1 MQPNRRAF
9 LKDVGRSMIV
19 ASVGP
24 ALAADLFPGTLRAD
38 DAPERLTFGKL
49 DPLVALMQETGPDKL
64 LPLLVQRLRDG
75 ADLKQLTA
83 AAALT
88 NARAFGG
95 EDYTAFHTM
104 MALAPAYHM
113 AQELSEERRPLPVF
127 KVLVRNAGC
136 LQGHGGAHG
145 ADTLRPVKPA
155 DLPAAEHG
163 ADAIRE
169 AVEHKDMAAA
179 DRTFAAV
186 ARAGKPIDA
195 FNQLLPSVEEE
206 LEVHR
211 VVLPHRAWSL
221 SGIIG
226 REYAEVLLRQSVH
239 YCVRNAFGGGGHN
252 QRTRPAARVVLPKL
266 LDQYKLVGRPF
277 GARPAE
283 DAWVDKMSRTIFAST
298 PEQAADAVAAA
309 LAEGMAP
316 DAVGEALSL
325 AANQLVLR
333 DNGRPKAV
341 NAAKP
346 AGSVHGDG
354 IGVHACDSANA
365 WRDMARYSD
374 PANGVACLIL
384 GAYQCAF
391 DRTDRGGD
399 FLKWEPYPRTEARE
413 KLKADDAAAL
423 LAAAED
429 AIRHNDQG
437 AACAAV
443 ERYGEQGHPERP
455 VFDLLLRYAI
465 SEDGALHAE
474 KYYRTTS
481 EEFAATR
488 PAFRWRQLVG
498 LARVT
503 ASEYGRPAQ
512 GYAEACKLL
521 NV

>member
-1 MQPNRRAF
+1 MQPHRRAF
-9 LKDVGRSMIV
+9 LKDIGQGMLI

-24 ALAADLFPGTLRAD
+24 ALAADLFPGKARAEE
-38 DAPERLTFGKL
+38 APERLTFGKL
-49 DPLVALMQETGPDKL
+49 DPLVALMQENGPDKL
-64 LPLLVQRLRDG
+64 LPLLVERMRNG
-75 ADLKQLTA
+75 ADLTQLTA
-83 AAALT
+83 AAALA

-95 EDYTAFHTM
+95 EDYDAFHTM

-113 AQELSEERRPLPVF
+113 AHELPEDRRALPVF

-136 LQGHGGAHG
+136 LHGHGGAHG

-155 DLPAAEHG
+155 DLPTDKSG
-163 ADAIRE
+163 ADAVRE
-169 AVEHKDMAAA
+169 AVEHKDMAGAERA
-179 DRTFAAV
+179 FAAV

-226 REYAEVLLRQSVH
+226 QEYAEVLLRQSVH
-239 YCVRNAFGGGGHN
+239 YCVKNAFGGGGN
-252 QRTRPAARVVLPKL
+252 KERTRPASRDVLPKL
-266 LDQYKLVGRPF
+266 LDQYKLMGRAP
-277 GARPAE
+277 GVKKAE

-316 DAVGEALSL
+316 EAIGEALSL

-333 DNGRPKAV
+333 DNGRPKS
-341 NAAKP
+341 NNPYKP
-346 AGSVHGDG
+346 VGSVHGDG

-365 WRDMARYSD
+365 WRNMARYSN
-374 PANGVACLIL
+374 PANAVACLIL

-399 FLKWEPYPRTEARE
+399 FLKWEPYPRAEARE
-413 KLKADDAAAL
+413 KVKAGDAAAL
-423 LAAAED
+423 LAGAEAA
-429 AIRHNDQG
+429 IKNKDQ
-437 AACAAV
+437 ATACAYIQ
-443 ERYGEQGHPERP
+443 RYGEEGHPERP
-455 VFDLLLRYAI
+455 VFDLLLRFAV

-503 ASEYGRPAQ
+503 ASEYGRPAP

-521 NV
+521 NL

>member
-1 MQPNRRAF
+1 MQHNRRAF
-9 LKDVGRSMIV
+9 LKDVGRGMIV

-24 ALAADLFPGTLRAD
+24 ALVADLFPGALRAD
-38 DAPERLTFGKL
+38 EAPDRLTFGKL
-49 DPLVALMQETGPDKL
+49 DSLVALMQETPPDKL
-64 LPLLVQRLRDG
+64 QPLLAERLRNG
-75 ADLKQLTA
+75 ADLTQLTA
-83 AAALT
+83 AAALA

-104 MALAPAYHM
+104 MALAPAFHM
-113 AQELSEERRPLPVF
+113 AQELSEERRPLPIF
-127 KVLVRNAGC
+127 KVLYRNGTC
-136 LQGHGGAHG
+136 LQGHGGANG

-155 DLPAAEHG
+155 DLPADKSG
-163 ADAIRE
+163 ADALRD
-169 AVEHKDMAAA
+169 AVDHKDIAAA
-179 DRTFAAV
+179 DRTFAAI
-186 ARAGKPIDA
+186 ARDGKPIDA
-195 FNQLLPSVEEE
+195 FNQLLPSVQEE

-211 VVLPHRAWSL
+211 VVLPHRAWAL

-226 REYAEVLLRQSVH
+226 MDYAQVLLRQSVH
-239 YCVRNAFGGGGHN
+239 YCAKNLSGNPDAG
-252 QRTRPAARVVLPKL
+252 TRPAAHVVLPKL
-266 LDQYKLVGRPF
+266 LDQYKLMGKAA
-277 GARPAE
+277 GTKTAE
-283 DAWVDKMSRTIFAST
+283 DVWVDKMSQTIFGST

-309 LAEGMAP
+309 LAEGIAP
-316 DAVGEALSL
+316 DAIGEALSL

-341 NAAKP
+341 NDAKP

-365 WRDMARYSD
+365 WRNMARYSD
-374 PANGVACLIL
+374 ARNGVACLIL

-399 FLKWEPYPRTEARE
+399 FLKWEPYPRAEARE
-413 KLKADDAAAL
+413 KIKTGDAAAL

-429 AIRHNDQG
+429 AVKHNDQAG
-437 AACAAV
+437 ACAAV
-443 ERYGEQGHPERP
+443 QRYGDEGHPARP
-455 VFDLLLRYAI
+455 VFDLLLRYAV

-481 EEFAATR
+481 EEFASLR

-503 ASEYGRPAQ
+503 ASEYGRPAP